1 MPWIVTDG
9 EVDKGVIVDHDR
21 CDWVIVSSGSGSP
34 ELSWTK
40 SREP

>member
-1 MPWIVTDG
+1 MPD
-9 EVDKGVIVDHDR
+9 DHNK
-21 CDWVIVSSGSGSP
+21 CEWLNVSSVTGSP